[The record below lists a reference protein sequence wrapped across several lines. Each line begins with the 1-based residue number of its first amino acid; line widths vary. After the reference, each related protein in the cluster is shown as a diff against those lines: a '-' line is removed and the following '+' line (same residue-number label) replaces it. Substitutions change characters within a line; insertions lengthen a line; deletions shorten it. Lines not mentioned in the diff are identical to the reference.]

1 MANLLLFVNNASS
14 ALLGNVGPTDTSIA
28 LLNGDGAK
36 FPSPAAGYSF
46 LVTLED
52 SSGNVEVVECTARAT
67 DILTVVRGREG
78 TAARAFTAGDTVEAR
93 VTAGMLSYLDWQGVQ
108 NAPYGPM
115 VLDIDGNAPVAPLT
129 APVHTIGDA

>member
-36 FPSPAAGYSF
+36 FPNPAPGFSF

-52 SSGNVEVVECTARAT
+52 SSGNIEIVECTARTT

-78 TAARAFTAGDTVEAR
+78 TAARAFTAGDAAEAR
-93 VTAGMLSYLDWQGVQ
+93 VTAGMLSYLDWEAVK
-108 NAPYGPM
+108 NTAAGPL
-115 VLDIDGNAPVAPLT
+115 VLDADRKSV
-129 APVHTIGDA
+129 V